1 MEFTAKLVVG
11 KKNPNAVIAMVGAAA
26 LIVSVAF
33 STVHKYQYFGLWGCI
48 ISLLILVIGAALAK
62 GDLTF
67 IEISDEDL
75 VVNSVEIKVGDVVY
89 PLGQVGDIVFDV
101 EGYDGMPDPGNTTR
115 NGRQILLNG
124 MGNYL
129 NFVFDDKKQ
138 EYAYY
143 LSGPESIQEMGFL
156 FRDWYSKQY
165 PFEERIR
172 KGGRTFMFDPVSSDE
187 DFENRKLAEGYQ

>member
-1 MEFTAKLVVG
+1 MMEFTAKLIVG
-11 KKNPNAVIAMVGAAA
+11 KKNPEAVIAMVGAGG

-33 STVHKYQYFGLWGCI
+33 SIVRRYQYFGLWGCI
-48 ISLLILVIGAALAK
+48 ISLLILIIGAALAK

-67 IEISDEDL
+67 VEISDEDL
-75 VVNSVEIKVGDVVY
+75 VINSAEIKVGEVIY

-101 EGYDGMPDPGNTTR
+101 DGYDGMPDPGNITR
-115 NGRQILLNG
+115 NGRQVLLNG
-124 MGNYL
+124 MDNYL
-129 NFVFDDKKQ
+129 SFVLDEKKQ
-138 EYAYY
+138 ECTYY
-143 LSGPESIQEMGFL
+143 LSGPESIQQMGLL

-187 DFENRKLAEGYQ
+187 DFENRKRAEGY